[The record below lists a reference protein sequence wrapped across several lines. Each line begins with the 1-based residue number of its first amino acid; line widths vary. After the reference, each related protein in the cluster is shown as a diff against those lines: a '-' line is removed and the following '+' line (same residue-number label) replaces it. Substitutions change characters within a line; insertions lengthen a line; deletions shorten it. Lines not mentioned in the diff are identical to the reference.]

1 MKTAGYLPILN
12 ILVPHTVQI
21 PWVAG
26 LPFFIVT
33 FLSSLIN
40 LFALHLTQY
49 ASMPKQEVSKIKDTV
64 YKMIVT
70 MLGCTCTSIRMRR
83 YKFRLN
89 LAYFCIFSRYYSN
102 LVINNKIL
110 LLLIE
115 NSYQKNVIATP
126 VRKCTNYTTKPFW
139 RMTNPLIQTATS
151 F

>member
-1 MKTAGYLPILN
+1 
-12 ILVPHTVQI
+12 
-21 PWVAG
+21 
-26 LPFFIVT
+26 VT

-49 ASMPKQEVSKIKDTV
+49 ASMPKQEVSKIKDAV

-83 YKFRLN
+83 YKFTLN
-89 LAYFCIFSRYYSN
+89 LAYFCRFSRYFSN

-115 NSYQKNVIATP
+115 NSYQKSIIVMP
-126 VRKCTNYTTKPFW
+126 VRKYEIYCQAILKNG
-139 RMTNPLIQTATS
+139 
-151 F
+151 